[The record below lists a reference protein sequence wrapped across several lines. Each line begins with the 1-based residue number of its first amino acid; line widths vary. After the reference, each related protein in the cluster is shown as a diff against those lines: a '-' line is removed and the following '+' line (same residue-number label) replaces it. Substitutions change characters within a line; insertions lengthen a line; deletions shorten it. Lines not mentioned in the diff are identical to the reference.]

1 MSPTNPTSEFL
12 LLFRGSDWDRS
23 LSPAELQNT
32 LAGFM
37 AWFDR
42 LSAEGTLK
50 AGQPL
55 MDDARIVSG
64 RNGRNVADGPFAE
77 SKEAVGGYFLI
88 RAESLDAAVTVA
100 QQCPI
105 LEHGAAVEVRP
116 IAASCPTQQ
125 RTQKLTEAELAP
137 IGA

>member
-1 MSPTNPTSEFL
+1 MSTTNTTSEFL
-12 LLFRGSDWDRS
+12 FLFRGGDWDRS
-23 LSPAELQNT
+23 LSPGELQNT
-32 LAGFM
+32 LGGFM

-50 AGQPL
+50 GGQPL

-64 RNGRNVADGPFAE
+64 RNGRNIADGPYAE

-88 RAESLDAAVTVA
+88 RAESLDAAVAVA

-105 LEHGAAVEVRP
+105 LEHGAVVEVRP

-125 RTQKLTEAELAP
+125 RAQKLAEAGLVP
-137 IGA
+137 TGV